1 MSKLANVWVFS
12 DIHDRYPELLAAAQ
26 TLGQTVNALIIGNE
40 DDAAK
45 LIKQGA
51 DRVYLLGTPSE
62 ETLIENYAE
71 PLMAQLKQV
80 ENPSLLLM
88 SATKRSK
95 ALAAR
100 LSVKLQAGL
109 INDAA
114 EICLNN
120 GQVQAKHRVYGGL
133 AFSEAR
139 ITSGLAIVTLVAGA
153 FDALP
158 ADENRTGSITN
169 VSFVMPESPLV
180 FVERKPK
187 QGSNVDLSKA
197 RRVVGIGRGLTAE
210 ADLKMVEELAGLLD
224 AELGCSRP
232 IAEDE
237 HWMERERYIGVSGVM
252 LKSDIYLALG
262 ISGQIQ
268 HMVGANAARTIV
280 AINKDKNAPIF
291 QYADY
296 GLVGDIYKAIP
307 ALITQLKG

>member
-1 MSKLANVWVFS
+1 M
-12 DIHDRYPELLAAAQ
+12 
-26 TLGQTVNALIIGNE
+26 
-40 DDAAK
+40 
-45 LIKQGA
+45 
-51 DRVYLLGTPSE
+51 
-62 ETLIENYAE
+62 
-71 PLMAQLKQV
+71 

-139 ITSGLAIVTLVAGA
+139 MTSGLAIVTLVAGA

-158 ADENRTGSITN
+158 ADENRSGSITN

-210 ADLKMVEELAGLLD
+210 ADLKMVEELADLLD

-232 IAEDE
+232 IAEGE